1 MAERGFPVAIEDVTP
16 AWLTKALGEACG
28 LRGAKV
34 TSFEAEPIGVGTG
47 FLGVVSRLR
56 LAYDCDAP
64 TAPKSVIIKLPSHD
78 PGARMITSTFR
89 HYEKEVRFYEQLA
102 RLNNL
107 STPTP
112 YFHAFDHESG
122 DFALILEDLAPA
134 RNGDQVAGLSID
146 DVRTAVIALAKMQ
159 AQWWERPALH
169 VFDWLPAFND
179 PAMLALQD
187 VFQQC
192 WGPYRE
198 FLGDRVPAELI
209 PVGDRLGGMIT
220 RIMQEMTAKPCTIV
234 HGDYRADNFFFDRGG
249 EPFTVVDWQIV
260 IKGVGAFDLAYL
272 LAGNITVEDRRKHE
286 DYLVKLYH
294 HHLVANGV
302 EDYDFATC
310 WRDYRT
316 CVLIAWIWPVIGIG
330 SLDPSNERGLAFFNA
345 WSHRAMTAVVD
356 LKAWETLD
364 DF

>member
-1 MAERGFPVAIEDVTP
+1 MTTFPVSIDEITP
-16 AWLTKALGEACG
+16 DWLTVALAPAVD
-28 LRGAKV
+28 LHGARVQGFAAKPV
-34 TSFEAEPIGVGTG
+34 GAGVG
-47 FLGVVSRLR
+47 FLGVVNRLE
-56 LAYDCDAP
+56 LTYDRDAGD
-64 TAPKSVIIKLPSHD
+64 APKSVIVKLPSPD
-78 PGARMITSTFR
+78 PGARMITTAFR
-89 HYEKEVRFYEQLA
+89 HYEKEVRFYEQMA
-102 RLNNL
+102 EANNL
-107 STPTP
+107 RAPRA
-112 YFHAFDHESG
+112 YYQAFDPESG
-122 DFALILEDLAPA
+122 DFALLLEDLAPA

-146 DVRTAVIALAKMQ
+146 DARTAVIALARMQ

-198 FLGDRVPAELI
+198 VLGERVPAELV

-220 RIMQEMTAKPCTIV
+220 RMMHCLTDRPCTLV
-234 HGDYRADNFFFDRGG
+234 HGDYRADNFFFDG
-249 EPFTVVDWQIV
+249 EDFTVVDWQIV

-272 LAGNITVEDRRKHE
+272 LAGNISVEDRREHE
-286 DYLVKLYH
+286 QYLVQLYH

-302 EDYDFATC
+302 ENYDFETC

-316 CVLIAWIWPVIGIG
+316 CVLVAWIWPVIAVG
-330 SLDPSNERGLAFFNA
+330 SLDPANERGLAFFRE
-345 WSHRAMTAVVD
+345 WSKRATSAVVD
-356 LKAWETLD
+356 LKAWEVLD

>member
-1 MAERGFPVAIEDVTP
+1 M
-16 AWLTKALGEACG
+16 
-28 LRGAKV
+28 
-34 TSFEAEPIGVGTG
+34 
-47 FLGVVSRLR
+47 
-56 LAYDCDAP
+56 
-64 TAPKSVIIKLPSHD
+64 
-78 PGARMITSTFR
+78 
-89 HYEKEVRFYEQLA
+89 
-102 RLNNL
+102 
-107 STPTP
+107 
-112 YFHAFDHESG
+112 
-122 DFALILEDLAPA
+122 
-134 RNGDQVAGLSID
+134 AGLSID
-146 DVRTAVIALAKMQ
+146 DTRTAVIALAKMQ

-187 VFQQC
+187 VFLQC

-209 PVGDRLGGMIT
+209 PVGDRLGRMIT

-272 LAGNITVEDRRKHE
+272 LAGNVTVENRREHE

-294 HHLVANGV
+294 HHLVENGV
-302 EDYDFATC
+302 EDYDFETC

-316 CVLIAWIWPVIGIG
+316 CVLIAWIWPVIAIG
-330 SLDPSNERGLAFFNA
+330 SLDPSNERGVAFFHE
-345 WSHRAMTAVVD
+345 WSRRAMTAVVD
-356 LKAWETLD
+356 LKEWDSLD
-364 DF
+364 EF